1 MSEFDEAF
9 KNEAEARAA
18 EAQGTNADE
27 ETDLEAVE
35 NKTAEVESA
44 DPENEEPEIDPAE
57 ALRAKLR
64 FAPGEWYVLHSYAG
78 FENRV
83 RSNLENRIQSF
94 DMEDY
99 IYQIEVPTHTE
110 VEIKNGK
117 RAKVEAKV
125 FPSYVLV
132 RMEMTPESY
141 SVVRNTPGVTGFVG
155 VVDRTDRPSPL
166 PLDEVIQWLLPP
178 EQKPATE
185 TVGEEGAS
193 AESDIKVDFV
203 EGESV
208 TVVDGAF
215 ASMPATI
222 AEINAEQQKLKVLV
236 SIFGRETPVELNFNQ
251 VSKL

>member
-1 MSEFDEAF
+1 MSEFDEAL
-9 KNEAEARAA
+9 KNDV
-18 EAQGTNADE
+18 EAQAAAAQAADV
-27 ETDLEAVE
+27 D
-35 NKTAEVESA
+35 
-44 DPENEEPEIDPAE
+44 EEPEIEEDEVAESSEPEVDPAE

-117 RAKVEAKV
+117 RSKVEAKV

-178 EQKPATE
+178 EQKPKDEAASE
-185 TVGEEGAS
+185 TAGGD
-193 AESDIKVDFV
+193 SDIKVDFA

>member
-1 MSEFDEAF
+1 MSEFDEAL
-9 KNEAEARAA
+9 KVEVAAQAAAAQVADVEA
-18 EAQGTNADE
+18 
-27 ETDLEAVE
+27 
-35 NKTAEVESA
+35 
-44 DPENEEPEIDPAE
+44 EPEIDEDAVPGEPEVDPAE

-94 DMEDY
+94 DMEDF

-117 RAKVEAKV
+117 RSKVEAKV

-178 EQKPATE
+178 EQKPKDE
-185 TVGEEGAS
+185 SSGESGGS
-193 AESDIKVDFV
+193 GDLDIKVDFT

>member
-1 MSEFDEAF
+1 MSEFDEAL

-18 EAQGTNADE
+18 AAQDTDVAEEIEPEDIEADE
-27 ETDLEAVE
+27 NA
-35 NKTAEVESA
+35 
-44 DPENEEPEIDPAE
+44 EPEVDPAE

-94 DMEDY
+94 DQEDY

-117 RAKVEAKV
+117 RSKVEAKV

-178 EQKPATE
+178 EQKPETE
-185 TVGEEGAS
+185 AS
-193 AESDIKVDFV
+193 SEDGTSTDSGIKVDFT

-222 AEINAEQQKLKVLV
+222 SEINAEQQKLKVLV

>member
-1 MSEFDEAF
+1 MSEFDEAL
-9 KNEAEARAA
+9 KIDAEAQAAAAKDANAAEEAALEAEEAEA
-18 EAQGTNADE
+18 AD
-27 ETDLEAVE
+27 A
-35 NKTAEVESA
+35 
-44 DPENEEPEIDPAE
+44 EPEVDPAE

-117 RAKVEAKV
+117 RSKVEAKV

-178 EQKPATE
+178 EHKPETEATA
-185 TVGEEGAS
+185 EES
-193 AESDIKVDFV
+193 AAEPEIKVDYA

>member
-1 MSEFDEAF
+1 MSEFDEAL
-9 KNEAEARAA
+9 KEEAAA
-18 EAQGTNADE
+18 QAAAAQVADVDDE
-27 ETDLEAVE
+27 PETDLDEG
-35 NKTAEVESA
+35 AEPA
-44 DPENEEPEIDPAE
+44 EPEVDPAE

-117 RAKVEAKV
+117 RSKVEAKV

-178 EQKPATE
+178 EQKPKDESA
-185 TVGEEGAS
+185 
-193 AESDIKVDFV
+193 AESASTDPDIKVDFA

>member
-1 MSEFDEAF
+1 MSEFDEAL
-9 KNEAEARAA
+9 KNEVAAQAAAAQVADVDAESEIDEDEAA
-18 EAQGTNADE
+18 GNG
-27 ETDLEAVE
+27 
-35 NKTAEVESA
+35 
-44 DPENEEPEIDPAE
+44 EPEVDPAE

-94 DMEDY
+94 DMEDF

-117 RAKVEAKV
+117 RSKVEAKV

-178 EQKPATE
+178 EQKPKDESAA
-185 TVGEEGAS
+185 EGS
-193 AESDIKVDFV
+193 GSDVDIKVDFT

-222 AEINAEQQKLKVLV
+222 SEINAEQQKLKVLV

>member
-1 MSEFDEAF
+1 MSEFDEAL
-9 KNEAEARAA
+9 KEEAAA
-18 EAQGTNADE
+18 QAAAAQVADVDDEPETDE
-27 ETDLEAVE
+27 ES
-35 NKTAEVESA
+35 AE
-44 DPENEEPEIDPAE
+44 PTEPEVDPAE

-117 RAKVEAKV
+117 RSKVEAKV

-178 EQKPATE
+178 EQKPKDESSAD
-185 TVGEEGAS
+185 AS
-193 AESDIKVDFV
+193 SSDPDIKVDFA